1 MEFSKKETLEFIE
14 LYRKK
19 SLLWDLKNRN
29 HYNKMRKEDAWH
41 EIAQEMKRSVHQ
53 CKKKMEYLLAALRR
67 EKMKMRKSIRAGK
80 GE

>member
-1 MEFSKKETLEFIE
+1 MEFSKKDTLKFIE
-14 LYRKK
+14 LYCKK
-19 SLLWDLKNRN
+19 SLLWDLKNPN
-29 HYNKMRKEDAWH
+29 HYNKIRKEDAWQ

-67 EKMKMRKSIRAGK
+67 EKMKMRKSIHAGK